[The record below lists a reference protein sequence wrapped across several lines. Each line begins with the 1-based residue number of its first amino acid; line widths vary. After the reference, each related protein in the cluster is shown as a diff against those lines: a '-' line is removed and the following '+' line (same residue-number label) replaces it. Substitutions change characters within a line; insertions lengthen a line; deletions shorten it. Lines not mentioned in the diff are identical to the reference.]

1 MKKKY
6 NLNIVADE
14 NMVGV
19 PELFSHFGEIRFLS
33 GRDITADDVEFADV
47 LLVRSVTR
55 VNKDLLDGSSVR
67 FVGSATIGV
76 DHIDQI
82 YLRQEGIRFAYAPG
96 CNAAAVVQYV
106 FSVLCKLCPDWE
118 LKTVGIVGCG
128 NVGNLLRKKL
138 LALNVGCRVYDPF
151 LSSIEGSELDNL
163 NYVAQSDI
171 VSVHTPLTLDG
182 RYPTAKMIDQKVINE
197 MKDGALLINAG
208 RGEVIDSEALLDRL
222 KFGKSL
228 KVALDVWESEPN
240 INIELMEKID
250 LATPHIAGYSV
261 DGKRSGTAMI
271 YSAFLKW
278 MEASAFRTTQIG
290 IEPKLID
297 LDESSTLAE
306 CILKSYDITIDD
318 KSMRSLI
325 NSVSSST
332 GIAEAFDHLRK
343 VYPERRD
350 FTGSAIANGGLNM
363 SQEVKSRIASLG
375 FLV

>member
-6 NLNIVADE
+6 SLNIVADE

-278 MEASAFRTTQIG
+278 MEASAFGTTQIG
-290 IEPKLID
+290 IEPRLID
-297 LDESSTLAE
+297 LGESSTLAE

-332 GIAEAFDHLRK
+332 SIAEAFDHLRK

-350 FTGSAIANGGLNM
+350 FTGSAIANGGLEM

>member
-19 PELFSHFGEIRFLS
+19 PELFSHFGKIRFLS
-33 GRDITADDVEFADV
+33 GRDITANDVEFADV

-55 VNKDLLDGSSVR
+55 VDKDLLEGSSVR

-106 FSVLCKLCPDWE
+106 FSALCKLCPDWE

-128 NVGNLLRKKL
+128 NVGNLLRNKL
-138 LALNVGCRVYDPF
+138 LALDVSCRVYDPF
-151 LSSIEGSELDNL
+151 LPSEEGDELDNL
-163 NYVAQSDI
+163 NHVAQCDI
-171 VSVHTPLTLDG
+171 VTVHTPLTLDG
-182 RYPTAKMIDQKVINE
+182 PHPTAKMIDQKVINE
-197 MKDGALLINAG
+197 MKEGALLINAG
-208 RGEVIDSEALLDRL
+208 RGEVIDSEALLERL

-271 YSAFLKW
+271 YSNFLAW
-278 MEASAFRTTQIG
+278 MDVSAIGTKQIG
-290 IEPKLID
+290 IEPRLID
-297 LDESSTLAE
+297 LGESSTLAE

-332 GIAEAFDHLRK
+332 SNAEAFDHLRK

-350 FTGSAIANGGLNM
+350 FTGTAVAKGDHNL
-363 SQEVKSRIASLG
+363 SQEVKSRLASLG
-375 FLV
+375 FSV

>member
-1 MKKKY
+1 MNQKY

-19 PELFSHFGEIRFLS
+19 PELFSHFGRIRFLS
-33 GRDITADDVEFADV
+33 GRDITSDDVKFADV

-55 VNKDLLDGSSVR
+55 VDKDLLEGSSVR

-82 YLRQEGIRFAYAPG
+82 YLRQKGIRFAYAPG

-106 FSVLCKLCPDWE
+106 FSALCKLCPDWE

-138 LALNVGCRVYDPF
+138 LALDVNYRVYDPF

-163 NYVAQSDI
+163 NHVAQSDI
-171 VSVHTPLTLDG
+171 VTVHTPLTLDG
-182 RYPTAKMIDQKVINE
+182 PYPTAKMIDQKVINE
-197 MKDGALLINAG
+197 MKEGALLINAG
-208 RGEVIDSEALLDRL
+208 RGEVIDSEALLERL

-250 LATPHIAGYSV
+250 LATPHVAGYSV

-271 YSAFLKW
+271 YSEFLAW
-278 MEASAFRTTQIG
+278 MDVSTIGTMQIN

-297 LDESSTLAE
+297 LGESSTLAE

-318 KSMRSLI
+318 KSMRSMI
-325 NSVSSST
+325 NSSSSAT
-332 GIAEAFDHLRK
+332 SIAEAFDQLRK
-343 VYPERRD
+343 IYPERRD
-350 FTGSAIANGGLNM
+350 FTGTAVAKGSLNM
-363 SQEVKSRIASLG
+363 SQKVKGRIASLG

>member
-1 MKKKY
+1 MNQKY

-19 PELFSHFGEIRFLS
+19 PELFSHFGRIRFLS
-33 GRDITADDVEFADV
+33 GRDITSDDVKFADV

-55 VNKDLLDGSSVR
+55 VDKDLLEGSSVR

-82 YLRQEGIRFAYAPG
+82 YLRQKGIRFAYAPG

-106 FSVLCKLCPDWE
+106 FSALCALCPGWE

-138 LALNVGCRVYDPF
+138 LALDVNYRVYDPF

-163 NYVAQSDI
+163 NHVAQSDI
-171 VSVHTPLTLDG
+171 VTVHTPLTLDG
-182 RYPTAKMIDQKVINE
+182 PYPTAKMIDQKIINE
-197 MKDGALLINAG
+197 MKEGALLINAG
-208 RGEVIDSEALLDRL
+208 RGEVVDSQALLERL

-250 LATPHIAGYSV
+250 LATPHVAGYSV

-271 YSAFLKW
+271 YSEFLAW
-278 MEASAFRTTQIG
+278 MDVSTIGTKQIN

-297 LDESSTLAE
+297 LGESSSLAE

-325 NSVSSST
+325 KSVSSST
-332 GIAEAFDHLRK
+332 SNAEAFDHLRK

-350 FTGSAIANGGLNM
+350 FTGTAVAKGSLNM
-363 SQEVKSRIASLG
+363 SQEVKGRIASLG

>member
-19 PELFSHFGEIRFLS
+19 PELFSHFGKIRFLS
-33 GRDITADDVEFADV
+33 GRDITANDIEFADV

-55 VNKDLLDGSSVR
+55 VDKDLLEGSSVR

-106 FSVLCKLCPDWE
+106 FSALCKLCPDWE

-128 NVGNLLRKKL
+128 NVGNLLRNKL
-138 LALNVGCRVYDPF
+138 LALDVSCRVYDPF
-151 LSSIEGSELDNL
+151 LPSEEGDELDNL
-163 NYVAQSDI
+163 NQVAQCDI
-171 VSVHTPLTLDG
+171 VTVHTPLTLDG
-182 RYPTAKMIDQKVINE
+182 PHPTAKMIDQKVINE
-197 MKDGALLINAG
+197 MKEGALLINAG
-208 RGEVIDSEALLDRL
+208 RGEVIDSEALLERL

-240 INIELMEKID
+240 INVELMEKID

-271 YSAFLKW
+271 YSEFLTW
-278 MEASAFRTTQIG
+278 MEVSASRKTQID

-297 LDESSTLAE
+297 LGESSTLAE

-318 KSMRSLI
+318 RSMRSLI
-325 NSVSSST
+325 KSVSSST
-332 GIAEAFDHLRK
+332 GNAEAFDQLRK

-350 FTGSAIANGGLNM
+350 FTGTAVTKGGLNM
-363 SQEVKSRIASLG
+363 NQEVKNKIASLG

>member
-14 NMVGV
+14 NMIGV
-19 PELFSHFGEIRFLS
+19 PELFSYFGKIRLLS

-55 VNKDLLDGSSVR
+55 VDKDLLEGSSVR

-106 FSVLCKLCPDWE
+106 FSALCKLCPDWE

-128 NVGNLLRKKL
+128 NVGNLLRNKL
-138 LALNVGCRVYDPF
+138 LALNVSCRVYDPF

-163 NYVAQSDI
+163 NHVAQSDI
-171 VSVHTPLTLDG
+171 VTVHTPLTLDG
-182 RYPTAKMIDQKVINE
+182 PYPTVKMIDQKIINE
-197 MKDGALLINAG
+197 IKEGALLINAG
-208 RGEVIDSEALLDRL
+208 RGEVVDSKALLDRL

-250 LATPHIAGYSV
+250 LATPHIAGYSL

-271 YSAFLKW
+271 YSNFLAW
-278 MEASAFRTTQIG
+278 MDVSAIGTKQIG
-290 IEPKLID
+290 IEPRLID
-297 LDESSTLAE
+297 LGDNTTLAE

>member
-14 NMVGV
+14 NMIGV
-19 PELFSHFGEIRFLS
+19 PELFSYFGKIRLLS

-55 VNKDLLDGSSVR
+55 VDKDLLEGSSVR

-106 FSVLCKLCPDWE
+106 FSALCKLCPDWE

-128 NVGNLLRKKL
+128 NVGNLLRNKL
-138 LALNVGCRVYDPF
+138 LALNVSCRVYDPF

-163 NYVAQSDI
+163 NHVAQSDI
-171 VSVHTPLTLDG
+171 VTVHTPLTLDG
-182 RYPTAKMIDQKVINE
+182 PYPTVKMIDQKIINE
-197 MKDGALLINAG
+197 IKEGALLINAG
-208 RGEVIDSEALLDRL
+208 RGEVVDSKALLDRL

-271 YSAFLKW
+271 YSEFLAW
-278 MEASAFRTTQIG
+278 MDVSAIGTKQIS
-290 IEPKLID
+290 IEPRLID
-297 LDESSTLAE
+297 LGESSTLAE
-306 CILKSYDITIDD
+306 CIFKSYDITIDD